1 MTRLRIDVSV
11 CFDSEALPWVPFR
24 PAGVPEGLRLRPL
37 RRLDDGR
44 LRSAVV
50 RIPAGWSSGGQL
62 TLRTRQQMFVL
73 TGTLRLGDLA
83 LAENAYV
90 CQPAGSV
97 MPEFG
102 SETGAEMILV
112 ADGTPA
118 FALASEGDDGVEAYI
133 LEDAYSVPYFEPEIN
148 GWVLSGIEHRTLW
161 RDEETGADTRLLKM
175 PGGFEGGGTN
185 WHPCN
190 EEIFCLAGDIGPDD
204 DRLLKSGWYLWN
216 PAYAV
221 HEYHGHSIGGC
232 TVLEWHDGDWSL
244 NMHQAEEE

>member
-11 CFDSEALPWVPFR
+11 CFDSANVPWVPFR
-24 PAGVPEGLRLRPL
+24 PAGAPEGLRLRPL

-50 RIPAGWSSGGQL
+50 KIPPGWTSGGHL
-62 TLRTRQQMFVL
+62 KLLARQQMFVL
-73 TGTLRLGDLA
+73 AGELRLGDLA
-83 LAENAYV
+83 LGENAYV
-90 CQPAGSV
+90 CQPANSM

-102 SETGAEMILV
+102 SEAGVEMILV

-118 FALASEGDDGVEAYI
+118 FSPASDGDDGAATI
-133 LEDAYSVPYFEPEIN
+133 LEDAYSVPFFEPEID

-161 RDEETGADTRLLKM
+161 RDEKTGADTRLLKM
-175 PGGFEGGGTN
+175 PGGFAGGGTN

-190 EEIFCLAGDIGPDD
+190 EEIFCLAGDIGPDY
-204 DRLLKSGWYLWN
+204 DRILKPGCYLWN

-221 HEYHGHSIGGC
+221 HEYNGHSVDGC

-244 NMHQAEEE
+244 NMYPPEED